1 MDADIQAAVERLHD
15 SPAMATLVVAGAG
28 SEALRWLLGVP
39 GASRTV
45 LEAVVPYGSRAMV
58 EYLGW
63 EPGQFV
69 SAGTAQALAAAA
81 YARASRFRA
90 GEGGP
95 TLGVS
100 CTATIATDRPKR
112 GEHRCHV
119 GVWDGESVRT
129 WSLVLHKG
137 LRSREGEER
146 VVSELLLRALCAA
159 GGVDGVEVELLAG
172 ESIETARRPVD
183 ANLERLL
190 AGETGKLTFYGWRAL
205 AADEP
210 IRGCALLPGSFNPLH
225 HAHLHLARLAEE
237 RLGKP
242 VMYEISVENVDKP
255 PLTAGEICERL
266 EQFDGEKRRVALTR
280 EPLYSGKARLF
291 PGCTFVIGYDTA
303 ARLFDPRYYGGDAEA
318 MLGALAEIRAAGCDF
333 LVAGREVEAEFRTLA
348 DLDVPDGF
356 EGLFHGLTEE
366 EFRVDISS
374 SELRARGFHVDYE

>member
-15 SPAMATLVVAGAG
+15 SPAMAALVVAGAG
-28 SEALRWLLGVP
+28 SEALHWLLGVP

-63 EPGQFV
+63 EPGRFV
-69 SAGTAQALAAAA
+69 SAGTAQVPAAAP
-81 YARASRFRA
+81 YARASRFCA

-159 GGVDGVEVELLAG
+159 AGVDGVCSPG
-172 ESIETARRPVD
+172 RP
-183 ANLERLL
+183 A
-190 AGETGKLTFYGWRAL
+190 
-205 AADEP
+205 
-210 IRGCALLPGSFNPLH
+210 S
-225 HAHLHLARLAEE
+225 
-237 RLGKP
+237 
-242 VMYEISVENVDKP
+242 
-255 PLTAGEICERL
+255 
-266 EQFDGEKRRVALTR
+266 
-280 EPLYSGKARLF
+280 
-291 PGCTFVIGYDTA
+291 
-303 ARLFDPRYYGGDAEA
+303 
-318 MLGALAEIRAAGCDF
+318 
-333 LVAGREVEAEFRTLA
+333 
-348 DLDVPDGF
+348 
-356 EGLFHGLTEE
+356 
-366 EFRVDISS
+366 
-374 SELRARGFHVDYE
+374 